1 MEILKQIKNENAS
14 KGNSEDSLLVIYI
27 LQILKKY
34 SSPTNHLSSQDVME
48 HLREDYSI
56 GDFDKA
62 DPKRKEKAAAQ
73 QKKVRRLL
81 DTLYESYWGGCIK
94 KEVGKTTR
102 EGHKWFYDIKRDE
115 FAKEEDGALETLS
128 KEEIEFITDIIAS
141 SKIINSSS
149 TISIVNKLLKKT
161 KLSKE
166 ERIAR
171 LRKIKNEEWPKSIN
185 KELLLIKKE
194 IQSCIDDVRKMK
206 FDYEDEK
213 SILATP
219 YGWGAD
225 NSGKYILIAKV
236 DGEPEG
242 EFSSYSLE
250 KIHNI
255 KKGNFNYSD
264 FDDTYFDR
272 SYGKPD
278 DLSMDNLFTNIQ
290 IITTAIEEKN
300 GIEFKYLSYVIRDSR
315 VVVDGK
321 EKRVLPHRLVFNDGQ
336 YYLIGYD
343 EEQAKIDYYRVDLIS
358 KLTYSNKKIEISDW
372 DARVLSSVQRA
383 REIEKHPL
391 MLAGTDIL
399 VTFKVVESALDRV
412 INAFGKK
419 PDELKV
425 TDETRAVF
433 TGQIK
438 NNLISNKS
446 TDESNGERVVNVK
459 VRTTRDEAFRWSL
472 ANADVVELVSPYDL
486 RYKLRRIAASLQR
499 SYVQTMDDQVRENV
513 DRICESGTFNL
524 VRYKEEL
531 PIYNDGTFFSTPF
544 HIGEDLAYES
554 YKVLRDEGKLDV
566 VNNITIWHNNA
577 DQTDYLGD
585 FKTAVYLDIA
595 NSECKDP
602 EWISN
607 LTSLL
612 GINISSTNIDNV
624 SWLKDI
630 KKLQG
635 LVLQQSPVSDLS
647 VLKDNEDIMQLKLI
661 DIAISDITFIDN
673 YQSLRHLTL
682 IGCPIN
688 DYSPLLRIPPLMYL
702 EIDEKAVEALG
713 LESLVKRHP
722 NANIVVQQ
730 RVDNR
735 KE

>member
-1 MEILKQIKNENAS
+1 MDKVDKFQNESAS

-34 SSPTNHLSSQDVME
+34 SSPKNPLSSQDVMD
-48 HLREDYSI
+48 HLRKDYSF
-56 GDFDKA
+56 GDFDEA

-81 DTLYESYWGGCIK
+81 DTLFESYWGGCIK

-102 EGHKWFYDIKRDE
+102 EGHKWFYDISLDK
-115 FAKEEDGALETLS
+115 FAKEEGVALETLS

-206 FDYEDEK
+206 FDYEDEI

-219 YGWGAD
+219 YGWGSD
-225 NSGKYILIAKV
+225 GNGKYILIAKV
-236 DGEPEG
+236 DGQPEG
-242 EFSSYSLE
+242 EFGSYSLE

-255 KKGNFNYSD
+255 KKEDFNYSD

-272 SYGKPD
+272 SYGRPD
-278 DLSMDNLFTNIQ
+278 DLSMESLFSNIQ
-290 IITTAIEEKN
+290 IITTAIDEKN

-321 EKRVLPHRLVFNDGQ
+321 EKRVLPHRLVFNDGK

-358 KLTYSNKKIEISDW
+358 KLAYSNTKIEISDW
-372 DARVLSSVQRA
+372 NARVLSGVQRA

-391 MLAGTDIL
+391 MLAGTDIP

-412 INAFGKK
+412 IDAFGKK
-419 PDELKV
+419 ADELEV
-425 TDETRAVF
+425 TDETRVVF

-438 NNLISNKS
+438 NNLIGSKS
-446 TDESNGERVVNVK
+446 TDESNGERVVNVR

-486 RYKLRRIAASLQR
+486 RYELRRIAAPLQR
-499 SYVQTMDDQVRENV
+499 SYVKTMDDQVRENV
-513 DRICESGTFNL
+513 DRICESGIFNL

-531 PIYNDGTFFSTPF
+531 PIYNDGTFFTTPF
-544 HIGEDLAYES
+544 HIGEELAYES
-554 YKVLRDEGKLDV
+554 YKILRDEGKLDV

-577 DQTDYLGD
+577 DRTDYLGN
-585 FKTAVYLDIA
+585 FKNTTYLEIA
-595 NSECKDP
+595 NSECKAP
-602 EWISN
+602 EWISK
-607 LTSLL
+607 LTGLL
-612 GINISSTNIDNV
+612 GISISSTAIDNV
-624 SWLKDI
+624 SWLKNM

-635 LVLQQSPVSDLS
+635 LIMKQSPVSDLS
-647 VLKDNEDIMQLKLI
+647 FLRENEDITWIELV
-661 DIAISDITFIDN
+661 DTAVSDITFIDN
-673 YQSLRHLTL
+673 YQCLMHLTL
-682 IGCPIN
+682 IGCPIK
-688 DYSPLLRIPPLMYL
+688 DYSSLLRIPPLMHL
-702 EIDEKAVEALG
+702 EVDEKVV
-713 LESLVKRHP
+713 ESLGIENIKNHHP
-722 NANIVVQQ
+722 NADIIVKQKIA
-730 RVDNR
+730 N
-735 KE
+735 